1 MVALTMAGFLF
12 IACDRGPQVE
22 IISPDGAE
30 KARVS
35 VEIARTPARR
45 ELGLMYRDSL
55 GENSGMIFLFPDQK
69 PLKFWM
75 RNTRIPLDMIF
86 ADHNG
91 RVVGIV
97 ENAEPYSEAPVGP
110 DTPSQFVLEVNGGFA
125 ARHSITPGSR
135 LDFSGFS
142 PQTSN

>member
-1 MVALTMAGFLF
+1 MGFLF
-12 IACDRGPQVE
+12 LACDRGPQVE
-22 IISPDGAE
+22 IVAPDGAE
-30 KARVS
+30 KARVA
-35 VEIARTPARR
+35 VEIAKTPSQR
-45 ELGLMYRDSL
+45 EVGLMYRDSL

-86 ADHNG
+86 ADHDG

-97 ENAEPYSEAPVGP
+97 ENAEPFSERPVGP
-110 DTPSQFVLEVNGGFA
+110 DAPSQFVLEVNGGFA
-125 ARHSITPGSR
+125 ARHSITLGSR
-135 LDFSGFS
+135 FDFSGFS